1 MTANDTQ
8 VGGDHYKDKA
18 IQPWDFI
25 IGNELAYL
33 EGCIVK
39 YISRHRDKGG
49 LEDLHKARH
58 YLDKLIEVE
67 EAKTPKISRS
77 ELLKEIL
84 PAVNEMFGV
93 EYEKYQKDL
102 VTDTAELDK
111 LRKKADKAA
120 AKFLK
125 ENRKAPYGLKADGT
139 PYQRKP
145 RNWKG

>member
-1 MTANDTQ
+1 MTANDKQ

-25 IGNELAYL
+25 TNNELAYL

-67 EAKTPKISRS
+67 ESKTPKIS
-77 ELLKEIL
+77 
-84 PAVNEMFGV
+84 
-93 EYEKYQKDL
+93 L
-102 VTDTAELDK
+102 VTDMAELRK
-111 LRKKADKAA
+111 LGEKADKAA

-125 ENRKAPYGLKADGT
+125 KNRKAPYGLKADGT

>member
-1 MTANDTQ
+1 MTANETQ

-18 IQPWDFI
+18 IQPWDYI
-25 IGNELAYL
+25 TGNEMAYL

-67 EAKTPKISRS
+67 ESKTPTVSQAPVF
-77 ELLKEIL
+77 E
-84 PAVNEMFGV
+84 A
-93 EYEKYQKDL
+93 EYEKHPI
-102 VTDTAELDK
+102 TSMAELAK
-111 LRKKADKAA
+111 LREKADKAT

-125 ENRKAPYGLKADGT
+125 KNRKPKAPYGLKADGT

-145 RNWKG
+145 RNWKD